1 MLTWCE
7 KGSKL
12 FTETCFLLKSRQS
25 YTTGIE
31 SSALSKYWD
40 DFCARRFGDI
50 NYSGLIFITW
60 RCDYHGFNGISVYC
74 VMFDRS
80 PPRAGHWLFCSFD
93 GQYHLF
99 YSRSFKTILRWGS
112 KEFLKMSRWILGWIF
127 KVSRSTWKTFA
138 SCVSLWGGAPRFQE
152 VSFHNVILHVTNGNN
167 LCHRLVNTTLTRESF
182 FSALAASE
190 SNLKALCPWRMFCN

>member
-1 MLTWCE
+1 MRSRRCRHAQGLSCVKTRIFSFVFHFICSLNVLLLSNSPNYWAAKWKCVQTKALISLDCALCRFQCMLTWCE

-25 YTTGIE
+25 YTTGTE

-40 DFCARRFGDI
+40 DFCAKRFGDI

-93 GQYHLF
+93 GQYPPILF
-99 YSRSFKTILRWGS
+99 PQLQDNLT
-112 KEFLKMSRWILGWIF
+112 LGQQGVLEDVQVDIR
-127 KVSRSTWKTFA
+127 VN
-138 SCVSLWGGAPRFQE
+138 FQ
-152 VSFHNVILHVTNGNN
+152 G
-167 LCHRLVNTTLTRESF
+167 
-182 FSALAASE
+182 
-190 SNLKALCPWRMFCN
+190 